1 MVGDTV
7 AFYSRLTLQKIGPAN
22 VLVNAIAG
30 FGPSTVLE
38 FRDAIPA
45 GVLAYDMM
53 LSLDRIVR
61 KMTI

>member
-7 AFYSRLTLQKIGPAN
+7 AFYSRLTLQQTGGPS
-22 VLVNAIAG
+22 VLVNAVAG

-61 KMTI
+61 AL

>member
-7 AFYSRLTLQKIGPAN
+7 AFSSRLTLQQTGEPN
-22 VLVNAIAG
+22 VLVNAVAG

-45 GVLAYDMM
+45 GVRAYDMM

-61 KMTI
+61 DL